1 MPLFLLVL
9 LSSSPLLADDWS
21 ANGHDAGGTKH
32 SALTQINPQNVT
44 RLQVAWTYRTGDL
57 YLPKGGGGRPS
68 SQQTV
73 PLYVDNTLYV
83 TSAFGR
89 VIALD
94 PETGKPKWSFDP
106 KTDVS
111 AGWGDFAN
119 RGVATWLDPKRKAG
133 EPCRRRIFVAPID
146 ARLFAIDATS
156 GAVCADFGDQGMID
170 LRQGLRRPPRSKD
183 EYQTTSPP
191 AILGELVDHWVVGSR
206 QRPDS
211 DAERRSARVRCSTL
225 ENCSGRGTPCPPT
238 SKPVRA
244 MRGRYSQWMK
254 LRTWSLSQRVA
265 PALTT
270 MAANVQATTDL
281 PIRLR
286 R

>member
-1 MPLFLLVL
+1 MINVAILLFAL
-9 LSSSPLLADDWS
+9 LSHPLLADDWS
-21 ANGHDAGGTKH
+21 ANGHDPGGTKH

-57 YLPKGGGGRPS
+57 YLAKGGGRPS

-119 RGVATWLDPKRKAG
+119 RGVATWLDPKRKAAD
-133 EPCRRRIFVAPID
+133 PRRLRILVPPSD
-146 ARLFAIDATS
+146 AR
-156 GAVCADFGDQGMID
+156 
-170 LRQGLRRPPRSKD
+170 
-183 EYQTTSPP
+183 
-191 AILGELVDHWVVGSR
+191 
-206 QRPDS
+206 
-211 DAERRSARVRCSTL
+211 
-225 ENCSGRGTPCPPT
+225 
-238 SKPVRA
+238 
-244 MRGRYSQWMK
+244 
-254 LRTWSLSQRVA
+254 
-265 PALTT
+265 
-270 MAANVQATTDL
+270 
-281 PIRLR
+281 RLA
-286 R
+286 